1 MAYTFTVRKDNWTP
15 SRPWT
20 ADVTDGDTVNI
31 KNWGYGYKTRKSLV
45 AEILAVAPEARIV
58 FAKESNQ

>member
-1 MAYTFTVRKDNWTP
+1 MAYTFTVRKDDWTP

-31 KNWGYGYKTRKSLV
+31 KSWRYGYATRKKLV
-45 AEILAVAPEARIV
+45 AEIQDFAPEARIV
-58 FAKESNQ
+58 FV